1 MVVSGSVLFGAD
13 FPVRR
18 ADWFRGPEGREAVRN
33 VLSWQ
38 TDLGSWP
45 KNIDTSKPRHEQAA
59 SGTFDNGATTRELR
73 FLAQAYSATG
83 DHSVKEAFIK
93 GLKDILVA
101 QYPNGGW
108 PQRFPPGKGYH
119 RYVTFN
125 DNVMVCLL
133 RLLGDISKQVGFAFV
148 GPDLRTKCREAFDRG
163 IECILK
169 AQIKVNGDLT
179 VWCAQH
185 DEKTLEPRS
194 ARTFELVSLSGS
206 ESAGILKLLMNLE
219 HPSPEAR
226 QSIRAGVAWFEKVKL
241 TGIRQTK
248 VDGDKRI
255 VMDSDAP
262 PLWARFYEIGTNRPF
277 FCGRDGVKKY
287 RISEIEGERRNG
299 YAWYGQWG
307 KELPR
312 IFAEW
317 SRAHS

>member
-1 MVVSGSVLFGAD
+1 LCRRWFAGYAAAKLIHAVRSFALKLPGRIVLAMVVSGSVLFGAD
-13 FPVRR
+13 FPARP
-18 ADWFRGPEGREAVRN
+18 ADWFRSAEGREAIGN

-38 TDLGSWP
+38 TEIGSWP

-83 DHSVKEAFIK
+83 DPSVKVAFIK
-93 GLKDILVA
+93 GLKDILA
-101 QYPNGGW
+101 SQYPNGGW

-125 DNVMVCLL
+125 DDVMVRLL
-133 RLLGDISKQVGFAFV
+133 RLLRDISKREDFAFA

-169 AQIKVNGDLT
+169 AQIKVNGELT

-185 DEKTLEPRS
+185 DEKTLEPRP

-206 ESAGILKLLMNLE
+206 ESAGILKLLMSLE

-262 PLWARFYEIGTNRPF
+262 IEFGRKNALQARFSF
-277 FCGRDGVKKY
+277 QF
-287 RISEIEGERRNG
+287 
-299 YAWYGQWG
+299 
-307 KELPR
+307 
-312 IFAEW
+312 
-317 SRAHS
+317 